1 MNSGPHLDGLELA
14 ILPHC
19 NKSVILAMISM
30 TEMNLKSCP
39 ALLKPCDHTDYLIG
53 ELYSSD
59 DYLQRLASF
68 KLSYSQTHTEHY
80 ESKIKVD
87 EEALIGKIGGLLG
100 IMLGFSFIRL
110 VDMFEQ
116 IWEFISNIFP
126 HM

>member
-1 MNSGPHLDGLELA
+1 
-14 ILPHC
+14 
-19 NKSVILAMISM
+19 MISM
-30 TEMNLKSCP
+30 TAMDLKSCP
-39 ALLKPCDHTDYLIG
+39 ASLKPCDHTDYSID

-59 DYLQRLASF
+59 DYIQRLASF

-100 IMLGFSFIRL
+100 IMLGFSFIKF

-116 IWEFISNIFP
+116 IWDLISYIFP

>member
-1 MNSGPHLDGLELA
+1 MLEFRP
-14 ILPHC
+14 IF
-19 NKSVILAMISM
+19 
-30 TEMNLKSCP
+30 
-39 ALLKPCDHTDYLIG
+39 D
-53 ELYSSD
+53 
-59 DYLQRLASF
+59 
-68 KLSYSQTHTEHY
+68 

-87 EEALIGKIGGLLG
+87 EEPLIGKIGGLLG